1 MGNRSSLLLR
11 KDEIAQ
17 IRNETGFTANQIE
30 RLYSR
35 FTSLDRGDLGTLS
48 REDLLRIP
56 ELAINP
62 LGERIV
68 DLFHTDSG
76 NNKGRINF
84 LQFMRVLSKFRLIK
98 PHKENKQNNHMEK
111 IKFAF
116 DMYDVDNDGMISKDE
131 LLIILHMMVG
141 ANISEEQ
148 LSIIADKTIS
158 EADIDGDGLISFEEF
173 SKTFE
178 KSDIEN
184 KMSIRFLN

>member
-11 KDEIAQ
+11 NEEIAQ
-17 IRNETGFTANQIE
+17 IRTETGFTANQIE

-76 NNKGRINF
+76 NNCDRINF
-84 LQFMRVLSKFRLIK
+84 LQFMRVLSKFRPIR
-98 PHKENKQNNHMEK
+98 PNKENKQNDTMEK
-111 IKFAF
+111 MKFAF
-116 DMYDVDNDGMISKDE
+116 DMYDVDNDGLISKDE
-131 LLIILHMMVG
+131 LLVILHMMVG

-148 LSIIADKTIS
+148 LSVIADKTIS
-158 EADIDGDGLISFEEF
+158 EADVDGDGLISFEEF

>member
-11 KDEIAQ
+11 KEEIAQ

-68 DLFHTDSG
+68 DLFHADFG
-76 NNKGRINF
+76 NNCDRINF
-84 LQFMRVLSKFRLIK
+84 LQFMRGLSKFRPIRPNK
-98 PHKENKQNNHMEK
+98 PNKQNNRMEK
-111 IKFAF
+111 VKFAF
-116 DMYDVDNDGMISKDE
+116 DMYDVDNDGLISKDE
-131 LLIILHMMVG
+131 LLVILHMMVG

-158 EADIDGDGLISFEEF
+158 EADVDEDGLISFDEF

>member
-11 KDEIAQ
+11 KEEIAQ

-68 DLFHTDSG
+68 DLFHMDSG
-76 NNKGRINF
+76 NNCDRINF
-84 LQFMRVLSKFRLIK
+84 LQFMRVLSKFRPIR
-98 PHKENKQNNHMEK
+98 PNKENNRMEK
-111 IKFAF
+111 VKFAF
-116 DMYDVDNDGMISKDE
+116 DMYDIDNDGLISKDE
-131 LLIILHMMVG
+131 LLVILHMMVG

-158 EADIDGDGLISFEEF
+158 EADINGDGLISFEEF

-178 KSDIEN
+178 KSDIEH

>member
-11 KDEIAQ
+11 KEEIAQ

-68 DLFHTDSG
+68 DLFHADSG
-76 NNKGRINF
+76 NNCDRINF
-84 LQFMRVLSKFRLIK
+84 LQFMRGLSKFRPIRPNK
-98 PHKENKQNNHMEK
+98 PNKQNNRMEK
-111 IKFAF
+111 VKFAF

-131 LLIILHMMVG
+131 LLVILHMMVG

-158 EADIDGDGLISFEEF
+158 EADIDEDGLISFDEF
-173 SKTFE
+173 NKTFE
-178 KSDIEN
+178 KSDIEH

>member
-11 KDEIAQ
+11 KEEIAQ

-68 DLFHTDSG
+68 DLFHVDSG
-76 NNKGRINF
+76 NNCDRINF
-84 LQFMRVLSKFRLIK
+84 LQFMRGLSKFRPIRPNK
-98 PHKENKQNNHMEK
+98 PNKQNNRMEK
-111 IKFAF
+111 VKFAF

-131 LLIILHMMVG
+131 LLVILHMMVG

-158 EADIDGDGLISFEEF
+158 EADIDEDGLISFDEF
-173 SKTFE
+173 NKTFE
-178 KSDIEN
+178 KSDIEH

>member
-1 MGNRSSLLLR
+1 VFIDLIKLIFSV
-11 KDEIAQ
+11 
-17 IRNETGFTANQIE
+17 TANQIE

-76 NNKGRINF
+76 NICDRINF
-84 LQFMRVLSKFRLIK
+84 LQFMRVLSKFRLIR
-98 PHKENKQNNHMEK
+98 PNKENKQNNAMEK
-111 IKFAF
+111 VKCNIIYMCTIIFVFYARIFNNINVAFLILVAF
-116 DMYDVDNDGMISKDE
+116 DMYDVDNDGFISKDE

-141 ANISEEQ
+141 ANIRYMLTQ
-148 LSIIADKTIS
+148 H
-158 EADIDGDGLISFEEF
+158 
-173 SKTFE
+173 
-178 KSDIEN
+178 
-184 KMSIRFLN
+184 

>member
-11 KDEIAQ
+11 KEEIAQ

-68 DLFHTDSG
+68 DLFHADSG
-76 NNKGRINF
+76 NNCDRINF
-84 LQFMRVLSKFRLIK
+84 LQFMRGLSKFRPIRPNK
-98 PHKENKQNNHMEK
+98 PNKQNNRMEK
-111 IKFAF
+111 VKFAF

-131 LLIILHMMVG
+131 LLVILHMMVG

-158 EADIDGDGLISFEEF
+158 EADIDEDGLISFDEF
-173 SKTFE
+173 NKTFE